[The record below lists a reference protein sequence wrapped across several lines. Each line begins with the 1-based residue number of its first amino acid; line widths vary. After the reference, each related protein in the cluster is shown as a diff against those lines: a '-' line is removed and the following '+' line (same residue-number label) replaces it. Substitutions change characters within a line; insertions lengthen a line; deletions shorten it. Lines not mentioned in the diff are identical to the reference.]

1 MHEIIYLEALKDYT
15 RIVTPQ
21 KKYAVLSPL
30 GTIIKEKPFKS
41 FIRIHRSFA
50 VQKNYVRNIGS
61 GELTLNNNITLPIGR
76 SFKITPQSLL

>member
-21 KKYAVLSPL
+21 NKYAVLSPL